1 MKDFYAWNEKKIK
14 LDGYKKYKH
23 PKERAIWWCSIGM
36 NVGTEIYG
44 KGEDYTRPVLIING
58 EIGQSFIGIPLT
70 SKIKNG
76 KYSCIIKTTDKLGT
90 ALVYQIRN
98 FDKRRLVGKIGK
110 VSEDDFKKIVDCLIQ
125 VCKIL

>member
-44 KGEDYTRPVLIING
+44 KGEYYVRPVVILNA
-58 EIGQSFIGIPLT
+58 EIGESFIGIPLT
-70 SKIKNG
+70 SKIKSG
-76 KYSCIIKTTDKLGT
+76 KYCCVVRVKERKLST
-90 ALVYQIRN
+90 ALIHQIRN
-98 FDKRRLVGKIGK
+98 FDKRRLIKKIGILE
-110 VSEDDFKKIVDCLIQ
+110 SENYKKILNQ
-125 VCKIL
+125 LRILYKL